1 MAGLHGCEAREL
13 LEEFMVLLGWDW
25 GEEEKF
31 MHLVTFFLLLK
42 GNIVV
47 GLDMFRLCLLI
58 C

>member
-1 MAGLHGCEAREL
+1 MAGLHGCEPGEL

-42 GNIVV
+42 GKIVV